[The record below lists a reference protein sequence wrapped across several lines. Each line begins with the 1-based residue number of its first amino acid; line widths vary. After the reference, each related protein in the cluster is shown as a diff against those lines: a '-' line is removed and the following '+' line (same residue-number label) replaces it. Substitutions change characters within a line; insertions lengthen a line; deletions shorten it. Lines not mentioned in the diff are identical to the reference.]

1 MYPAC
6 NQAGMNRNCLSML
19 AVARNA
25 ATGVDNKGMPVLLT
39 KQADDIGTYISANNT
54 MLLALTKVLTDSTD
68 GATLLCKVLAQTN

>member
-1 MYPAC
+1 MVKSLLMAGENTSGKWWIRYHDTMQYRNALVHTMYPAC

-39 KQADDIGTYISANNT
+39 K
-54 MLLALTKVLTDSTD
+54 
-68 GATLLCKVLAQTN
+68 